1 MLLKYLLTSALS
13 LDELLHQI
21 LMAEQHNSVQS
32 QQLKKVKA
40 AIIRCNSQ
48 VKAATEK
55 YLKITEELEAK
66 SQQLSTMKL
75 LRHLLKKCDEQISK
89 QCEELLS
96 EKARL
101 QERLARMRA
110 AFKDEEQEFLREIST
125 FNGEFNLCGSTEA
138 TRQTHAEVL
147 GLDMEVDALCKD
159 SAMEKMIQRN
169 RHMGDLQRQ
178 KRSVRLEL
186 QALKSIHAD
195 LEQQLSEAKEIT
207 ATLQARNQAAAQKVF
222 TDDAVV
228 TMRKE
233 LEMHQEGDMELLLE
247 TLRMEVQHLQ
257 SKVDNCKGRQQP

>member
-1 MLLKYLLTSALS
+1 MFVA
-13 LDELLHQI
+13 
-21 LMAEQHNSVQS
+21 
-32 QQLKKVKA
+32 VKA

-55 YLKITEELEAK
+55 YQKITEELEAK
-66 SQQLSTMKL
+66 SQTLSAKKL
-75 LRHLLKKCDEQISK
+75 LWHLLKKCDQQISK

-101 QERLARMRA
+101 QERLARMKT

-125 FNGEFNLCGSTEA
+125 FNSEFSLCGSTEA
-138 TRQTHAEVL
+138 TRQPHAEVL
-147 GLDMEVDALCKD
+147 GLDVEEVDALHKD
-159 SAMEKMIQRN
+159 SAMEEMIRRN
-169 RHMGDLQRQ
+169 RHMADLQRQ
-178 KRSVRLEL
+178 KRSVQLEL

-195 LEQQLSEAKEIT
+195 LERHLSEAKEMT
-207 ATLQARNQAAAQKVF
+207 ATLQARNRAAAQKAF

-257 SKVDNCKGRQQP
+257 SKVDNGKGRQQP